1 MKKGFTLVEFILYI
15 SIVGVILVSFMY
27 YLIDISTSSTK
38 SDAIAEV
45 GHNSRIAMEKISREI
60 RNTVDINTGASVFDS
75 HPGTLSLKTLD
86 SNTDPT
92 IINISGTTLQIKRG
106 AGSVLPITT
115 GKIEVTKLIFSNLSQ
130 TGTPGNIKI
139 ILELRYKNPQ
149 NIDEFNASATL
160 ESSISLRQ

>member
-106 AGSVLPITT
+106 AGSV
-115 GKIEVTKLIFSNLSQ
+115 
-130 TGTPGNIKI
+130 
-139 ILELRYKNPQ
+139 
-149 NIDEFNASATL
+149 
-160 ESSISLRQ
+160 